1 MRKRTRNRIWI
12 LAGPLLAALLSCDD
26 LKDPPP
32 TAPGPVP
39 PAAPS
44 QFDIAGHW
52 EATSTQ
58 GRRIAFDVTKDG
70 MVVNGR
76 INLHHD
82 CNTGRWRAT
91 FDGFEGQVV
100 DDAFY
105 TTMNWKANDA
115 GLVREGSVTVSGRF
129 ESDDVVKG
137 GFIDSVTDVRWN
149 ENNQP
154 TGDVCPTIQGSFEGN
169 KER

>member
-1 MRKRTRNRIWI
+1 MNRVSVVEFAAVI
-12 LAGPLLAALLSCDD
+12 LCVGLLSCDD
-26 LKDPPP
+26 LKEPVP

-39 PAAPS
+39 PPAPS

-91 FDGFEGQVV
+91 FDGFQAQVV
-100 DDAFY
+100 ADAFI
-105 TTMNWKANDA
+105 TTMNWKANDD

-129 ESDDVVKG
+129 ESDNVVRG
-137 GFIDSVTDVRWN
+137 GFIDSVDDSRWSKT
-149 ENNQP
+149 NQP
-154 TGDVCPTIQGSFEGN
+154 SGVVCPTIQGSFEGN
-169 KER
+169 KE